1 MGNSKKA
8 HFVDMARAVLLDIGT
23 PVENGYQ
30 AAQRIRQLPNGNN
43 LLLVALSGYAQA
55 QDSARSLE
63 AGSIIT

>member
-30 AAQRIRQLPNGNN
+30 AQRIRQLPNGNN